1 MGQIAFIPAS
11 PEQARALRSG
21 ADPGLHRG
29 CSVTK
34 ALVGALEPQTTI
46 EEAEFAALSNAGVL
60 GLLVSS
66 EPRRLILAAEVES
79 EQITAT
85 EDAAGE
91 VTLSSLSW
99 AQVQALFVAEPEAAE
114 AARKARRAV
123 VERAGKVTLAAALQL
138 PEIGELLEGYD
149 LLWFAPDELDHLAP
163 MGDRT
168 DVAANRAD

>member
-21 ADPGLHRG
+21 GDPGLHRG

-60 GLLVSS
+60 GLLVGS
-66 EPRRLILAAEVES
+66 EPRWLILAAEVES

-99 AQVQALFVAEPEAAE
+99 TQVQALFVAEPEAAE

-123 VERAGKVTLAAALQL
+123 VERAGEVTLAAALQL

>member
-11 PEQARALRSG
+11 TEQAKALRSG

-29 CSVTK
+29 CSVTT
-34 ALVGALEPQTTI
+34 ALLRALEPQTTT

-60 GLLVSS
+60 ALLVSS
-66 EPRRLILAAEVES
+66 EPRRLVLAAEVES

-91 VTLSSLSW
+91 VRLSALSW

-123 VERAGKVTLAAALQL
+123 AECVGEVTLAVALQL
-138 PEIGELLEGYD
+138 PEIGELLEGHD
-149 LLWFAPDELDHLAP
+149 LLWFAPDELDHLGP
-163 MGDRT
+163 TGGST

>member
-66 EPRRLILAAEVES
+66 EPRRLILA
-79 EQITAT
+79 T

-99 AQVQALFVAEPEAAE
+99 TQVQALFVAEPEAAE

-123 VERAGKVTLAAALQL
+123 VERAREVTLA
-138 PEIGELLEGYD
+138 
-149 LLWFAPDELDHLAP
+149 
-163 MGDRT
+163 
-168 DVAANRAD
+168 

>member
-11 PEQARALRSG
+11 PEQARAVGSG

-34 ALVGALEPQTTI
+34 ALVRALGPQTTI

-60 GLLVSS
+60 ALLVSS
-66 EPRRLILAAEVES
+66 EARPLVLAAEVEF

-91 VTLSSLSW
+91 VTLSALSW

-114 AARKARRAV
+114 AARKARRALA
-123 VERAGKVTLAAALQL
+123 ERAGDVTLVAALQL
-138 PEIGELLEGYD
+138 PEVGELLEGYD
-149 LLWFAPDELDHLAP
+149 LLWFAPDELDHLAST
-163 MGDRT
+163 GDRT